1 MLQRI
6 GRVLWVICGA
16 LVNLC
21 GCEVLESMRQVGGC
35 VELALVV
42 LDAAEVEESG
52 PKNPQYALGM
62 SFKRPS
68 KPRRVPEILLKPA
81 R

>member
-1 MLQRI
+1 MAR
-6 GRVLWVICGA
+6 CGS
-16 LVNLC
+16 
-21 GCEVLESMRQVGGC
+21 EVLALLCLLGGC